1 MKSRNDLPD
10 LAHRLIL
17 RAAQRAPAA
26 LAERLT
32 EEWLADLEYR
42 TGPIARLRLAI
53 GCYWATGVIARDFG
67 TAQLATSGIATG
79 HKPFLVGLSNDL
91 PRLSRRTVAFIL
103 IVGLQVLLVYG
114 FAAGFT
120 QQIVIPL
127 PTSMHGSILEETNP
141 QRPVPTSVAKNF
153 KPQVIKPWVLGPQDS
168 PRIPFTVDNGDLPQA
183 TPQAP
188 PGPSSRGAPG
198 PVLRVWGGPDKGFPN
213 TDDYY
218 PAMSR
223 RLAETGTAN
232 VHVCVDP
239 QGRLTGD
246 PVLVQSSGSRRIDD
260 AALKLAKVG
269 SGHYRSTTDN
279 GSPVSS
285 CYSYR
290 IKFELED

>member
-26 LAERLT
+26 LTERLT

-42 TGPIARLRLAI
+42 TGLMARLRLAM
-53 GCYWATGVIARDFG
+53 GCYWATAVIARDFG
-67 TAQLATSGIATG
+67 TPQLATSGIATG
-79 HKPFLVGLSNDL
+79 HKPFLDILPNDW
-91 PRLSRRTVAFIL
+91 PRLSSRAVAFIL
-103 IVGLQVLLVYG
+103 IAGLQVLLLYG
-114 FAAGFT
+114 FASAFRQHVVT
-120 QQIVIPL
+120 TP
-127 PTSMHGSILEETNP
+127 PTSTHAYILDETNP
-141 QRPVPTSVAKNF
+141 QRPIPRSVAPNF
-153 KPQVIKPWVLGPQDS
+153 KPTLIPPSVLGPPDPQK
-168 PRIPFTVDNGDLPQA
+168 IQFTVNDGDIAQA

-188 PGPSSRGAPG
+188 SGPAS
-198 PVLRVWGGPDKGFPN
+198 PVVPRAIHRVWGGPDEGFPN

-223 RLAETGTAN
+223 RLAETGTTN

-239 QGRLTGD
+239 QGRLTAD
-246 PVLVQSSGSRRIDD
+246 PALVQSSGSRSIDG
-260 AALKLAKVG
+260 AALKLAKAG
-269 SGHYRSTTDN
+269 SGHYRPTTED

-290 IKFELED
+290 IRFELKN

>member
-42 TGPIARLRLAI
+42 TRLIARLRLAI

-67 TAQLATSGIATG
+67 TPQLATSGIATG
-79 HKPFLVGLSNDL
+79 HKPFLDFLPNDL

-103 IVGLQVLLVYG
+103 VAALQLLLLYG
-114 FAAGFT
+114 FTSGFT
-120 QQIVIPL
+120 QHVVTTP
-127 PTSMHGSILEETNP
+127 PTSMHASILDQTTP
-141 QRPVPTSVAKNF
+141 QRPLPPSVAPTF
-153 KPQVIKPWVLGPQDS
+153 KPQLIKASVLGPQDF
-168 PRIPFTVDNGDLPQA
+168 PKIQFTVDNGD
-183 TPQAP
+183 TPQAAP
-188 PGPSSRGAPG
+188 QAPSGSASLVVPRPIH
-198 PVLRVWGGPDKGFPN
+198 RVWGGPDKGFPN

-218 PAMSR
+218 PATSR
-223 RLAETGTAN
+223 RLAESGTTN

-239 QGRLTGD
+239 QGRLTAD
-246 PVLVQSSGSRRIDD
+246 PTLVQSSGSRTIDG
-260 AALKLAKVG
+260 AALNLAKAG
-269 SGHYRSTTDN
+269 SGHYRPTTEV

-290 IKFELED
+290 IKFELKN

>member
-1 MKSRNDLPD
+1 MKSRYDFPD

-32 EEWLADLEYR
+32 EEWLADLESR
-42 TGPIARLRLAI
+42 TGLIARLRLAI
-53 GCYWATGVIARDFG
+53 GCYWATAVIARDFG
-67 TAQLATSGIATG
+67 TPQLATSGIAAG
-79 HKPFLVGLSNDL
+79 HKPFLDSLPNDL

-103 IVGLQVLLVYG
+103 IAGLQVLLLYG
-114 FAAGFT
+114 FISGFT
-120 QQIVIPL
+120 QHVVTPLQTSMHAAILDETNPQHPL
-127 PTSMHGSILEETNP
+127 PTS
-141 QRPVPTSVAKNF
+141 VAQNF
-153 KPQVIKPWVLGPQDS
+153 KPKLINPWVLGPQD
-168 PRIPFTVDNGDLPQA
+168 PPKIQFTVDNGDMPQA

-188 PGPSSRGAPG
+188 SGPASLVVPRPIR
-198 PVLRVWGGPDKGFPN
+198 RVWGGPDKGFPN

-223 RLAETGTAN
+223 RLAETGTTN

-239 QGRLTGD
+239 QGRLTAD
-246 PVLVQSSGSRRIDD
+246 PTLVQSSGSRRIDD
-260 AALKLAKVG
+260 AALNLAKAG
-269 SGHYRSTTDN
+269 SGHYRPTTDD

-290 IKFELED
+290 IKFELNN